1 MGFFYSCSPFFTLLS
16 SLQKKTPQKKPS
28 LHVRVY
34 LKKCRLRKRSFSW
47 RNAQIQIFFKKGDGG
62 VWCGILLLAVGKG
75 GGVAHGRYNN
85 QWCLKSFSNFWHR
98 YSHSLFYQ
106 YCLLLVCEFHQI
118 DLPDGERGAQAHRL
132 TPPQNPH
139 TDACMIHSQCNSGQ
153 VWNQKSQYYYFRVW
167 NVLNCLMWC
176 TTKRAL

>member
-1 MGFFYSCSPFFTLLS
+1 MWDTFAC
-16 SLQKKTPQKKPS
+16 
-28 LHVRVY
+28 
-34 LKKCRLRKRSFSW
+34 
-47 RNAQIQIFFKKGDGG
+47 
-62 VWCGILLLAVGKG
+62 CGE

-106 YCLLLVCEFHQI
+106 YSLLLVCEFHQI

-167 NVLNCLMWC
+167 NVLNCLMWYNEKS
-176 TTKRAL
+176 TLDYKHSKTVEQGTKWHATWPNLFCLSSTSSKKK

>member
-1 MGFFYSCSPFFTLLS
+1 M
-16 SLQKKTPQKKPS
+16 
-28 LHVRVY
+28 R
-34 LKKCRLRKRSFSW
+34 RSRF
-47 RNAQIQIFFKKGDGG
+47 FFKKGDGG